1 MSHECPGD
9 QFEQEANQP
18 RLCSAGCGFFANP
31 ACLDMCSKCY
41 RERMAEDERT
51 AANGKAAAA
60 ALNSS
65 RMDIGKPTSPVL
77 PPPRPAPEPVPS
89 DEPKAEVCPPIE
101 TVQED
106 LAAPTTSARAEET
119 SEEEKRPAQKNP
131 GRCFTCNKRV
141 GLTGFKCRCDYVFCA
156 AHRYA
161 EAHDCKFD
169 YKSAGR
175 QQLAKNN
182 PLVQAAK
189 IDKL

>member
-1 MSHECPGD
+1 M
-9 QFEQEANQP
+9 
-18 RLCSAGCGFFANP
+18 
-31 ACLDMCSKCY
+31 DMCSKCY
-41 RERMAEDERT
+41 RERMSEDERT

-89 DEPKAEVCPPIE
+89 DEPKAEVSPPIE

-119 SEEEKRPAQKNP
+119 SDEEKRPAQKNP

-141 GLTGFKCRCDYVFCA
+141 GLTGFRCRCDYVFCA
-156 AHRYA
+156 AHRYP
-161 EAHDCKFD
+161 D
-169 YKSAGR
+169 
-175 QQLAKNN
+175 
-182 PLVQAAK
+182 V
-189 IDKL
+189 